1 MTMAQQL
8 EARGMEKGLKKG
20 FAEGMEKGM
29 EKGLY
34 EGISEGKILA
44 TINIYREEMG
54 MSPEK
59 VKFRIMDRYELTEE
73 EAERYL
79 RKA

>member
-20 FAEGMEKGM
+20 FAEGM

-54 MSPEK
+54 MLPEEVK
-59 VKFRIMDRYELTEE
+59 VRIMDRYSLTEE
-73 EAERYL
+73 EAECYL
-79 RKA
+79 RQEI

>member
-20 FAEGMEKGM
+20 FAEG
-29 EKGLY
+29 
-34 EGISEGKILA
+34 KIIA

-54 MSPEK
+54 MSPEEVK
-59 VKFRIMDRYELTEE
+59 VRIMDRYSLTEE
-73 EAERYL
+73 EAERSL
-79 RKA
+79 RQEI

>member
-20 FAEGMEKGM
+20 FAEGMEKG
-29 EKGLY
+29 LV
-34 EGISEGKILA
+34 EGISEGKIIA
-44 TINIYREEMG
+44 TINIYSEEMS
-54 MSPEK
+54 MSQEEVK
-59 VKFRIMDRYELTEE
+59 VRIMDRYSLTEE

>member
-20 FAEGMEKGM
+20 FAEGMEKG
-29 EKGLY
+29 LV
-34 EGISEGKILA
+34 EGVSEGKIIA
-44 TINIYREEMG
+44 TINIYSEEMG
-54 MSPEK
+54 MSPEEVK
-59 VKFRIMDRYELTEE
+59 VRIMDRYSLTEE

-79 RKA
+79 KKA